1 MINISVLDSD
11 LGCIG
16 ILDYYSSFIWTD
28 RYDDAGDFELCIPV
42 TASYAQNIKEDMFLS
57 IASSDRTM
65 IVESIKILTDSEKG
79 NTFNI
84 TGRSLESILDRRIVW
99 KQTQVSG
106 SVQNA
111 IHSLID
117 EAIINP
123 TDARRRIPNFR
134 FIESTDSEVTSAMY
148 SDIAQYKGDS
158 LFDVVRRVC
167 QAFHIGFKIEL
178 NNGYFDFQLY
188 AGKNRSYSQTT
199 ESYVVFS
206 PNNDN
211 LLNSNFLK
219 SVKNYKN
226 VLRIAGEG
234 EGATQTF
241 ITHYFEFDDSNASE
255 ITGLARRE
263 IYVDCHDVSSVTSS
277 NTVMDVQQY
286 TNTLVQKG
294 VEKLI
299 ELAPETAFEGEIDA
313 TVNYKYEV
321 DYSVGDICEIQNEY
335 GMRDEVRVAEVVQT
349 WEADGYTCI
358 PTLESISSEY
368 IDYASS
374 GSDTETIV
382 ETVETTSKKIE
393 TAGLAIKWKDIYG
406 SSEDAT
412 ITYLSHSDVKMTTQL
427 MVIKYYSSTN
437 QWNITFLKNNTTV
450 LDKINNTTTV
460 YNRMQTITW
469 SYTDLVNYEVSHTA

>member
-1 MINISVLDSD
+1 
-11 LGCIG
+11 
-16 ILDYYSSFIWTD
+16 
-28 RYDDAGDFELCIPV
+28 
-42 TASYAQNIKEDMFLS
+42 
-57 IASSDRTM
+57 M

-134 FIESTDSEVTSAMY
+134 FIESTDSEVTSATY

-241 ITHYFEFDDSNASE
+241 ITHYFEFDDDNASE
-255 ITGLARRE
+255 TVGLARRE
-263 IYVDCHDVSSVTSS
+263 IYVDCHDISSVTSG

-286 TNTLVQKG
+286 SNTLVQKG
-294 VEKLI
+294 IEKLI
-299 ELAPETAFEGEIDA
+299 ELIPETAFEGEIDS
-313 TVNYKYEV
+313 TIMYKYRE
-321 DYSVGDICEIQNEY
+321 DFDVGDICEIHNEY
-335 GMRDEVRVAEVVQT
+335 GMGDEVRVTEVVQT

-358 PTLESISSEY
+358 PTLSSMSNEEP
-368 IDYASS
+368 DYASS
-374 GSDTETIV
+374 SSEEETIIELV
-382 ETVETTSKKIE
+382 KTTSGKIE
-393 TAGLAIKWKDIYG
+393 TAGLAITWKDIYG

-427 MVIKYYSSTN
+427 MSIKYYASTN
-437 QWNITFLKNNTTV
+437 QWKITFLKNNTIV

-469 SYTDLVNYEVSHTA
+469 SYADLVNYEVSHTT